1 MSVIPNLV
9 TAKVIRNRMEDKN
22 SLNQKGNLYVGTGV
36 QASIDGKDT
45 VYRTTSFIACPST
58 ADKSGQA
65 IIVTE
70 ASNVG
75 LTVGKIGSTA
85 LGEIVQSIPGS
96 GHIFTGISQSTGGG
110 KLQFFTTY
118 QEFLSFGEAKETTI
132 TNNKYYEIA
141 ANGSVFEGLNSHDG
155 VRLIDPGSGKT
166 TATVSISLEKG
177 GTYLFAHTISGS
189 TAGELYCLP
198 PLYIN
203 PSYNISKVAMTD
215 SVVGGGAGHVIL
227 TYNTASQSLMFRMT
241 NEYGAHLYYKK
252 IS

>member
-22 SLNQKGNLYVGTGV
+22 SLDQKGNLYVGTGDNT
-36 QASIDGKDT
+36 SMDGEYT

-58 ADKSGQA
+58 VDKSGQA
-65 IIVTE
+65 IIVTG

-75 LTVGKIGSTA
+75 LTVGKIGPTA
-85 LGEIVQSIPGS
+85 LGEIVQSIS
-96 GHIFTGISQSTGGG
+96 GHVISGISQSTGGG

>member
-22 SLNQKGNLYVGTGV
+22 SLDQKGNLYVGTGS
-36 QASIDGKDT
+36 QASIDGEA
-45 VYRTTSFIACPST
+45 VYTTNSFIACPST
-58 ADKSGQA
+58 VDKSGQA

-75 LTVGKIGSTA
+75 LTVGKIGPTA
-85 LGEIVQSIPGS
+85 LGEIVQSIS
-96 GHIFTGISQSTGGG
+96 GHIISGISQSTDGG
-110 KLQFFTTY
+110 KLFTTY

-203 PSYNISKVAMTD
+203 PYYNISKVAMTD
-215 SVVGGGAGHVIL
+215 SVVGGGAGHVTL
-227 TYNTASQSLMFRMT
+227 TYNTVSQSLVFRMT

>member
-36 QASIDGKDT
+36 QASIDGKT
-45 VYRTTSFIACPST
+45 VYSTTSFIACPST
-58 ADKSGQA
+58 VDKSGQA
-65 IIVTE
+65 IIVAE

-75 LTVGKIGSTA
+75 LTVGKIGPTA
-85 LGEIVQSIPGS
+85 LGEIVQSIS
-96 GHIFTGISQSTGGG
+96 GHVISGISQSTGGG
-110 KLQFFTTY
+110 KLFTTY

-155 VRLIDPGSGKT
+155 VRLIDPGNGRT

-203 PSYNISKVAMTD
+203 PSYKISKVAMTD
-215 SVVGGGAGHVIL
+215 SVVGGGAGHVTL
-227 TYNTASQSLMFRMT
+227 TYNTVSQSLVFRMT
-241 NEYGAHLYYKK
+241 NIYGAHLYYKK

>member
-1 MSVIPNLV
+1 MSVIPSPV

-22 SLNQKGNLYVGTGV
+22 SLNQKGNLYVGTGDNTT
-36 QASIDGKDT
+36 IDGEDT
-45 VYRTTSFIACPST
+45 VYRTTSFTTCPST
-58 ADKSGQA
+58 VDKDGQA
-65 IIVTE
+65 IIVTG

-75 LTVGKIGSTA
+75 LTVDKIGPTA
-85 LGEIVQSIPGS
+85 LGEIVQPIS
-96 GHIFTGISQSTGGG
+96 GHIITGITQSTGGG
-110 KLQFFTTY
+110 KLFTTY

-189 TAGELYCLP
+189 TAGDLYCLP

-203 PSYNISKVAMTD
+203 PYYNISKVAMTD

-227 TYNTASQSLMFRMT
+227 TYDTVSQSLMFRMT
-241 NEYGAHLYYKK
+241 NIYGAHLYYKK

>member
-58 ADKSGQA
+58 VDKSGQA

-75 LTVGKIGSTA
+75 LTVGKIGPTA
-85 LGEIVQSIPGS
+85 LGEIVQSIS
-96 GHIFTGISQSTGGG
+96 GHVISGISQSTGGG
-110 KLQFFTTY
+110 KLFTTS

-166 TATVSISLEKG
+166 AATVSISLEKG

-203 PSYNISKVAMTD
+203 PSYKISKVVMTD
-215 SVVGGGAGHVIL
+215 SVVGGGAGHVTL
-227 TYNTASQSLMFRMT
+227 TYNTVSQSLVFRMT

>member
-1 MSVIPNLV
+1 MSVISNLV

-22 SLNQKGNLYVGTGV
+22 SLDQKGNLYVGTGDNT
-36 QASIDGKDT
+36 SMDEKYT

-58 ADKSGQA
+58 VDKSGQA
-65 IIVTE
+65 IIVTG

-75 LTVGKIGSTA
+75 LTVGKIGPTA
-85 LGEIVQSIPGS
+85 LGAIIESVSDCVI
-96 GHIFTGISQSTGGG
+96 TGISQSTGGG
-110 KLQFFTTY
+110 KLQFSTD

-155 VRLIDPGSGKT
+155 VRLIDPGSGN

-177 GTYLFAHTISGS
+177 GTYLFAHTVSGS

-203 PSYNISKVAMTD
+203 PYYKISKVAMTD
-215 SVVGGGAGHVIL
+215 SVVGGGAGHVTL
-227 TYNTASQSLMFRMT
+227 TYNTVSQSLVFRMT
-241 NEYGAHLYYKK
+241 NMYGAHLYYKK

>member
-1 MSVIPNLV
+1 MSVIPSPV

-22 SLNQKGNLYVGTGV
+22 SLNQKGNLYVGTGDNTT
-36 QASIDGKDT
+36 IDGEDT
-45 VYRTTSFIACPST
+45 VYRTTSFTTCPST
-58 ADKSGQA
+58 VDKDGQA
-65 IIVTE
+65 IIVTG

-75 LTVGKIGSTA
+75 LTVDKIGPTA
-85 LGEIVQSIPGS
+85 LGEIVQPIS
-96 GHIFTGISQSTGGG
+96 GYIITGISQSTGGG
-110 KLQFFTTY
+110 KLFTTY

-189 TAGELYCLP
+189 AAGELYCLP

-203 PSYNISKVAMTD
+203 PYYNISKAAMTD

>member
-1 MSVIPNLV
+1 MSVISSSV
-9 TAKVIRNRMEDKN
+9 IAAKVIRNRMEDKN
-22 SLNQKGNLYVGTGV
+22 SLNQKGNLYVGTGS
-36 QASIDGKDT
+36 QASIDGKT
-45 VYRTTSFIACPST
+45 VYSTTSFIACPST
-58 ADKSGQA
+58 VDKSGQA
-65 IIVTE
+65 IIVAE

-75 LTVGKIGSTA
+75 LTVGKIGPTA
-85 LGEIVQSIPGS
+85 LGEIVQSIS
-96 GHIFTGISQSTGGG
+96 GHIITGISQSTGGG

-166 TATVSISLEKG
+166 AATVSISLEKG

-203 PSYNISKVAMTD
+203 PSYKISKVAMTD
-215 SVVGGGAGHVIL
+215 SVVGGGAGHVTL
-227 TYNTASQSLMFRMT
+227 TYNTVSQSLVFRMT

>member
-1 MSVIPNLV
+1 MSAIPNLV

-22 SLNQKGNLYVGTGV
+22 SLNQKGNLYVGTGDNT
-36 QASIDGKDT
+36 SMDGEYT

-58 ADKSGQA
+58 VDKSGQA
-65 IIVTE
+65 IIVTG

-75 LTVGKIGSTA
+75 LTVGKIGPTA
-85 LGEIVQSIPGS
+85 LGAIIESVSDCVI
-96 GHIFTGISQSTGGG
+96 TGISQSTGGG
-110 KLQFFTTY
+110 KLQFSTD
-118 QEFLSFGEAKETTI
+118 QEFLSFREAKETTI

-155 VRLIDPGSGKT
+155 VRLIDPGNGRTS
-166 TATVSISLEKG
+166 ATVSISLEKG

-203 PSYNISKVAMTD
+203 PSYKISKVAMTD
-215 SVVGGGAGHVIL
+215 SVVGGGAGHVTL
-227 TYNTASQSLMFRMT
+227 TYNTVSQSLVFRMT